1 MGPARRPSLAARRS
15 SARSSTDRDR
25 QPEND
30 SKAVERTS
38 GPETP
43 SHLAGMA
50 RKPQSVEEHS
60 EGKLSDEEP
69 RRTSF
74 VSLGDAGRQRS
85 FKNDGFT
92 HTKQRDQPGRL
103 SLSRSGGA
111 SVTDIAKRA
120 SLDSTSKKSRW
131 DVVRQ
136 RRSSLGNGR
145 PSRANAMSAS
155 LRDVFLRTS
164 SFVKVTED
172 PKRFRDCEAMLV
184 YLNDRTWSSG
194 EASLKFG
201 RQVALALANGIPL
214 LLAHEMPGIAAD
226 ERHGCEFAQFFRPEQ
241 TPQAL
246 IDAGIYH
253 TVAVPLKAGEYRSIS
268 ISLLTRKLNEMSRA
282 LPAKSQDLRTV
293 VNALHDTIARIDD
306 DRATAMALVNADAAQ
321 EPEAAQ
327 EVEQVMMMPE
337 ASMLPPPE
345 LKPQAKEPTDD
356 HERSKEPAP
365 PTSVELGL
373 EDPVRATSI
382 ELELEDPARPSL
394 MEMGLEDPVRATSM
408 ELGLE
413 DPVRISSEE
422 LALEGSSESDHSVMP
437 SSSAKSKYDAEA
449 AADSVPADLRLG
461 ACAHGVTSSV

>member
-1 MGPARRPSLAARRS
+1 
-15 SARSSTDRDR
+15 
-25 QPEND
+25 
-30 SKAVERTS
+30 
-38 GPETP
+38 
-43 SHLAGMA
+43 
-50 RKPQSVEEHS
+50 
-60 EGKLSDEEP
+60 
-69 RRTSF
+69 
-74 VSLGDAGRQRS
+74 
-85 FKNDGFT
+85 
-92 HTKQRDQPGRL
+92 
-103 SLSRSGGA
+103 
-111 SVTDIAKRA
+111 
-120 SLDSTSKKSRW
+120 
-131 DVVRQ
+131 
-136 RRSSLGNGR
+136 
-145 PSRANAMSAS
+145 MSAS

-214 LLAHEMPGIAAD
+214 LLAHEMPGITAD

-268 ISLLTRKLNEMSRA
+268 ISLLTRKLIEMSRA

-306 DRATAMALVNADAAQ
+306 DRATAMALVNAAAAQ
-321 EPEAAQ
+321 EAEAAQ

-337 ASMLPPPE
+337 TSMLPPPE
-345 LKPQAKEPTDD
+345 LEPQAKEPTDD
-356 HERSKEPAP
+356 HKKPVR
-365 PTSVELGL
+365 TTLVELGL
-373 EDPVRATSI
+373 EDPT
-382 ELELEDPARPSL
+382 PPSL
-394 MEMGLEDPVRATSM
+394 MEMGLEDPVRA
-408 ELGLE
+408 
-413 DPVRISSEE
+413 SSVE

-449 AADSVPADLRLG
+449 AADSVPADLGLG
-461 ACAHGVTSSV
+461 ACAHSVTSSV

>member
-1 MGPARRPSLAARRS
+1 
-15 SARSSTDRDR
+15 
-25 QPEND
+25 
-30 SKAVERTS
+30 
-38 GPETP
+38 
-43 SHLAGMA
+43 
-50 RKPQSVEEHS
+50 
-60 EGKLSDEEP
+60 
-69 RRTSF
+69 
-74 VSLGDAGRQRS
+74 
-85 FKNDGFT
+85 
-92 HTKQRDQPGRL
+92 
-103 SLSRSGGA
+103 
-111 SVTDIAKRA
+111 
-120 SLDSTSKKSRW
+120 
-131 DVVRQ
+131 
-136 RRSSLGNGR
+136 
-145 PSRANAMSAS
+145 MSAS

-268 ISLLTRKLNEMSRA
+268 ISLLTRKLIEMSRA

-306 DRATAMALVNADAAQ
+306 DRATAMALVNAAAAQ
-321 EPEAAQ
+321 EAEAAQ
-327 EVEQVMMMPE
+327 EVEQVMMPE

-345 LKPQAKEPTDD
+345 LEPQAKEPTDD
-356 HERSKEPAP
+356 HESSEEPVR
-365 PTSVELGL
+365 TTLVELGL

-382 ELELEDPARPSL
+382 ELRLEDPTPPSL

-413 DPVRISSEE
+413 DPKR
-422 LALEGSSESDHSVMP
+422 
-437 SSSAKSKYDAEA
+437 
-449 AADSVPADLRLG
+449 
-461 ACAHGVTSSV
+461 